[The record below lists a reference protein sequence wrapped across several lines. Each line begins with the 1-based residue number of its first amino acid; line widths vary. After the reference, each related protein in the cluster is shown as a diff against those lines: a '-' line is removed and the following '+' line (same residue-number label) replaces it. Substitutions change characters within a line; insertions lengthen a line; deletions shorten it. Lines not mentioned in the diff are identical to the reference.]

1 MLLSPPNSQ
10 WVSCYIYR
18 TVGGAAQTYSPG
30 VQASQCLGGQD
41 IFAKVRENSPYGA
54 VVAKFS
60 SAEGK
65 TANSARWCLTGE
77 DADWFFL
84 EGRTIRLNT
93 SSSRT
98 LDREVQGSVLMAALK
113 CYEDQTLQSEY
124 RVMVEIL
131 NENDNR
137 PIFLQEGLT
146 FAISELTPANAMAFT
161 VQARDADGDTI
172 MYVIDKS
179 LPDASHFRIDLPN
192 SGDVILDK
200 PLDYETKTQLH
211 IIIYAVEM
219 ETMERYSNTTTITVN
234 VLDGDDQYPQF
245 RPCTVLTQEMVHP
258 VCTNPVYTANI
269 TEMQKDAAL
278 FFSPGP
284 IHAEDGDKGLGTPV
298 VYTILSG
305 SDDGRF
311 HINNETGDVAL
322 RRPLKNRMQTLTFR
336 LRIMASQVDD
346 PRKYTVATALIRVLA
361 ENRFPL
367 HFNRTSYQG
376 FVTEGSSLATL
387 VSTYGNEVLV
397 IQATDH
403 DFKDGVNPKIN
414 YSLRQTFNSS
424 KLFHITN
431 EGFLVA
437 MTSQLRALERHVLQ
451 G

>member
-1 MLLSPPNSQ
+1 MLICRAFLYHTAINT
-10 WVSCYIYR
+10 IYHI
-18 TVGGAAQTYSPG
+18 
-30 VQASQCLGGQD
+30 VQAASQCLGGQD
-41 IFAKVRENSPYGA
+41 IFAKVRENSPYGE

-60 SAEGK
+60 SAEGQ

-98 LDREVQGSVLMAALK
+98 LDREAQGSVLMAALK
-113 CYEDQTLQSEY
+113 CYEDQTTQSEY

-137 PIFLQEGLT
+137 PIFLQEGGLM
-146 FAISELTPANAMAFT
+146 FDVNELTPVNAVAFT
-161 VQARDADGDTI
+161 VQARDADDDIIT
-172 MYVIDKS
+172 YVIDKS

-200 PLDYETKTQLH
+200 PLDYETKTRLH
-211 IIIYAVEM
+211 LIIYAVEM
-219 ETMERYSNTTTITVN
+219 NTMERYSTSTMITVN
-234 VLDGDDQYPQF
+234 ILDGDDQYPQF
-245 RPCTVLTQEMVHP
+245 QPCTVLTQEMVHP

-269 TEMQKDAAL
+269 TEMQKDTVL

-298 VYTILSG
+298 VYAIVSG

-311 HINNETGDVAL
+311 HINNETGDVVL
-322 RRPLKNRMQTLTFR
+322 RRPLKNRIQTLIQTFR

-367 HFNRTSYQG
+367 HFNRTSYKG
-376 FVTEGSSLATL
+376 FVMEGTSLATL
-387 VSTYGNEVLV
+387 VSTDGNKVLV

-424 KLFHITN
+424 KLFRITN

-437 MTSQLRALERHVLQ
+437 MTSQLRAFERHVLQ
-451 G
+451 V